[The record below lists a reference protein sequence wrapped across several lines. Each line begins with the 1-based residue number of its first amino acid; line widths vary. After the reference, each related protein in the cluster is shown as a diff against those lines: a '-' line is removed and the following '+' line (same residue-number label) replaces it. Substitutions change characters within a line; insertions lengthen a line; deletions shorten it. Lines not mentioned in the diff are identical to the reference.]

1 MLSDEFFR
9 NNSFQQHNSKITFI
23 VSPEASALFHGC
35 KIIHIRMVCL
45 HYTPIQ
51 DLKIQLGRYYLAAI
65 EMKSIQKKVGKWE
78 ILYAKQI
85 SFLQLVD
92 MSWQWPYL
100 FLFFICLLNNKH
112 LGK

>member
-65 EMKSIQKKVGKWE
+65 EMKSIQKKLVNEKFFMPNKFSFYSLLTWADSDLTYFCF
-78 ILYAKQI
+78 LYA
-85 SFLQLVD
+85 F
-92 MSWQWPYL
+92 
-100 FLFFICLLNNKH
+100 
-112 LGK
+112 

>member
-23 VSPEASALFHGC
+23 ASPEASALFHGC
-35 KIIHIRMVCL
+35 KIIHIGMVCL

-65 EMKSIQKKVGKWE
+65 EMKSIQKKLVNEKFFMPNKFSFYSLLTWADSDPTYFCF
-78 ILYAKQI
+78 LYA
-85 SFLQLVD
+85 F
-92 MSWQWPYL
+92 
-100 FLFFICLLNNKH
+100 
-112 LGK
+112 

>member
-65 EMKSIQKKVGKWE
+65 EMKSIQKKLVNEKFFMPNKFSFYSLLTWANSDPTYFCF
-78 ILYAKQI
+78 LYA
-85 SFLQLVD
+85 F
-92 MSWQWPYL
+92 
-100 FLFFICLLNNKH
+100 
-112 LGK
+112 